1 MSWIHAARTRL
12 RLLFARRAAEARM
25 NDERIGRN
33 YAEALLTL
41 ARKDGEQE
49 EWGALMDAISVGMR
63 ENQTL
68 RTFLESPKLSA
79 ARKIQI
85 LEKAMGR
92 GVPKLFMRFLETVIM
107 KRRQML
113 IPEIASEY
121 RQLIDD
127 SEDRVHVNVTV
138 ARELAGPEKDAL
150 ARQLGRLFGK
160 RVVPHM
166 SLNPAI
172 LGGVI
177 VKVGDTVM
185 DGSVRRRL
193 ASLKQRMLATAA
205 R

>member
-1 MSWIHAARTRL
+1 
-12 RLLFARRAAEARM
+12 M

-41 ARKDGEQE
+41 ARKDSEQE
-49 EWGALMDAISVGMR
+49 EWGALIDAISVGMR
-63 ENQTL
+63 EDHTL
-68 RTFLESPKLSA
+68 RTFLESPKLSS
-79 ARKIQI
+79 ARKIHI
-85 LEKAMGR
+85 LEKALGR
-92 GVPKLFMRFLETVIM
+92 RAPKLFLRFLETVIM

-121 RQLIDD
+121 RMLIDE

-138 ARELAGPEKDAL
+138 ARELAEPERDAL
-150 ARQLGRLFGK
+150 SRQLGRLFGK
-160 RVVPHM
+160 RVVPHI

-193 ASLKQRMLATAA
+193 AALRHTMLSTVT

>member
-1 MSWIHAARTRL
+1 
-12 RLLFARRAAEARM
+12 M
-25 NDERIGRN
+25 NEERIGRN
-33 YAEALLTL
+33 YAEALLIL
-41 ARKDGEQE
+41 ARKSGEQE
-49 EWGALMDAISVGMR
+49 EWGALIDAISVGMR
-63 ENQTL
+63 EDHTL

-79 ARKIQI
+79 SRKIE
-85 LEKAMGR
+85 LLKKALGKK
-92 GVPKLFMRFLETVIM
+92 VPPLFLRFLETVIM

-121 RQLIDD
+121 RSLIDE

-138 ARELAGPEKDAL
+138 AREPAEPEKDAL
-150 ARQLGRLFGK
+150 VKQLSRLFGK
-160 RVVPHM
+160 RVVPHI

-193 ASLKQRMLATAA
+193 ASLKQRMLATVT

>member
-1 MSWIHAARTRL
+1 MN
-12 RLLFARRAAEARM
+12 AEG
-25 NDERIGRN
+25 IGRN

-41 ARKDGEQE
+41 ARKSDEVE
-49 EWGALMDAISVGMR
+49 EWGALIDAISTGMR
-63 ENQTL
+63 EDQTL
-68 RTFLESPKLSA
+68 KTFLESPKLSA
-79 ARKIQI
+79 AHKIEI
-85 LEKAMGR
+85 LEKALGR
-92 GVPKLFMRFLETVIM
+92 RVPPVFLRFIETVIN

-121 RQLIDD
+121 RMLIDE
-127 SEDRVHVNVTV
+127 SENRLHANVTV
-138 ARELAGPEKDAL
+138 AREPSGPEKDAL
-150 ARQLGRLFGK
+150 ARQLSRLFGK
-160 RVVPHM
+160 RVVPHI

-193 ASLKQRMLATAA
+193 ATLRQRMLATVT

>member
-1 MSWIHAARTRL
+1 
-12 RLLFARRAAEARM
+12 M
-25 NDERIGRN
+25 NEERIGRN

-41 ARKDGEQE
+41 ARKNGEE
-49 EWGALMDAISVGMR
+49 EKWGELIDAISVAMR
-63 ENQTL
+63 ENPTL

-79 ARKIQI
+79 HRKID
-85 LEKAMGR
+85 LLKKA
-92 GVPKLFMRFLETVIM
+92 
-107 KRRQML
+107 
-113 IPEIASEY
+113 
-121 RQLIDD
+121 LIDD

-138 ARELAGPEKDAL
+138 AREPAQPEKDAL
-150 ARQLGRLFGK
+150 VKQLSRLFGK
-160 RVVPHM
+160 RVVPHI

-193 ASLKQRMLATAA
+193 ASLKQRMLATAT